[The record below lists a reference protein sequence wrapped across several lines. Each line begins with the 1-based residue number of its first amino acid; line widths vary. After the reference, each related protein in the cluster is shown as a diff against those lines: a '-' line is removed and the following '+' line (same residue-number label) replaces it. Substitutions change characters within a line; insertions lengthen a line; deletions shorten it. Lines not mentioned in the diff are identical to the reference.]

1 MYIKIFKNHIESVH
15 EKVFY
20 SFYDVCKYVTQ
31 YLETKYQRKGYF
43 QVQNRSLRYK
53 SKYQVSKPVRILYN
67 ISFWTN

>member
-31 YLETKYQRKGYF
+31 YLETKYQRKA
-43 QVQNRSLRYK
+43 
-53 SKYQVSKPVRILYN
+53 
-67 ISFWTN
+67 